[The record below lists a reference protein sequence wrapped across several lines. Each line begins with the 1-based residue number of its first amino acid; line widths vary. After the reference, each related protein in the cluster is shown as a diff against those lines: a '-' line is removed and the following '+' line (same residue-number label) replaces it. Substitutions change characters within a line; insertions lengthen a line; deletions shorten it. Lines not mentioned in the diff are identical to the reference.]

1 MAVNRPIDRP
11 AWRALAAHHEQL
23 KGAHLRQLFKDDPG
37 RAERYSAEAAG
48 LFLDYSKNRI
58 TDETLRL
65 LQQLAVEQGVVARRD
80 AMFRGEAINT
90 TERRSVLHVALRAP
104 RDAHIMAEGKDVV
117 PEVHAVLDRMGAFAA
132 RVRDGSWTGHTGK
145 RIRTVINIG
154 IGGSYLGAGDGLA
167 GAAGVAGRR
176 SLKCR
181 FVSNMMGSELR
192 RGDAGA
198 GRGGDA
204 VRHFFQDLHDVG
216 DDDQRRHGAGLGGG
230 RAGFRRRGGEA
241 FRCRLHQRSRGAGNS
256 ALIPATCSASGTGW
270 AAAIRSNRRSDCPP

>member
-37 RAERYSAEAAG
+37 RAERYSVEAAG

-65 LQQLAVEQGVVARRD
+65 LQQLADEQGVVARRD

-117 PEVHAVLDRMGAFAA
+117 PEVHAVLDRMGAFAGA
-132 RVRDGSWTGHTGK
+132 RAGWVVDWPYRQAHPHGDQYRDRRFVS
-145 RIRTVINIG
+145 
-154 IGGSYLGAGDGLA
+154 GAGDGLA
-167 GAAGVAGRR
+167 GTAGV
-176 SLKCR
+176 
-181 FVSNMMGSELR
+181 
-192 RGDAGA
+192 
-198 GRGGDA
+198 
-204 VRHFFQDLHDVG
+204 
-216 DDDQRRHGAGLGGG
+216 
-230 RAGFRRRGGEA
+230 
-241 FRCRLHQRSRGAGNS
+241 
-256 ALIPATCSASGTGW
+256 
-270 AAAIRSNRRSDCPP
+270 